1 MGQSPRQPAES
12 IQRGKM
18 AGRSKG
24 LSASEDSPRL
34 THRRLRQI
42 ANEVNV
48 LCWDPM
54 LLITETLGERS
65 GDAGTQAGDRDRT
78 GVHAGTLDLWLP
90 TPPAQLPDP
99 SSFPPANR
107 TPTLSL
113 ADRPA
118 NLASHWL
125 ADNSGSRTFG
135 GLPVPAWPARC
146 IQDFSAGSCSDRGSC
161 RDSLWVQQ
169 EVRAAAAI

>member
-1 MGQSPRQPAES
+1 
-12 IQRGKM
+12 M

-34 THRRLRQI
+34 THRRLRQV

-90 TPPAQLPDP
+90 TPRSCTAASYPAASPGGRPDSIGGSPGKSLP
-99 SSFPPANR
+99 
-107 TPTLSL
+107 SL
-113 ADRPA
+113 AGRQQWEPYFWRA
-118 NLASHWL
+118 ASAGMAGMLHP
-125 ADNSGSRTFG
+125 
-135 GLPVPAWPARC
+135 GLLGRQLGAGQAVVPA
-146 IQDFSAGSCSDRGSC
+146 AGSVPQELSSC
-161 RDSLWVQQ
+161 R
-169 EVRAAAAI
+169 IC